1 MKKFLFLLLASLFV
15 LSACGDKNTKPTVKK
30 YSYHPKSTVDEIKD
44 KAIEVSNS
52 KRNREF
58 DSDKY
63 FADYEYG
70 ELFVKEI
77 EPFTEDNS
85 SLNELMDSIDDI
97 ENIDKINENQ
107 LNKFSPA
114 IKELKETMQKRENR
128 EKDAPKHLKLVD
140 DNYNLGIKIF
150 YTTLTDTKNVIKHK
164 KEYSEKQISKQEDI
178 IINNINVAS
187 KYFEHGND
195 LMEGVSEAYEEN
207 GTSLDSSD

>member
-1 MKKFLFLLLASLFV
+1 
-15 LSACGDKNTKPTVKK
+15 
-30 YSYHPKSTVDEIKD
+30 
-44 KAIEVSNS
+44 
-52 KRNREF
+52 
-58 DSDKY
+58 
-63 FADYEYG
+63 
-70 ELFVKEI
+70 
-77 EPFTEDNS
+77 
-85 SLNELMDSIDDI
+85 MDSIGDI

>member
-52 KRNREF
+52 KRTREF

-63 FADYEYG
+63 FADHEYG

-77 EPFTEDNS
+77 EPFTEDDS
-85 SLNELMDSIDDI
+85 SLNELMNSIGDI
-97 ENIDKINENQ
+97 ENIDKINEDQ

-114 IKELKETMQKRENR
+114 IKELKETMQKKENR

-164 KEYSEKQISKQEDI
+164 DEFNEKQISKQEDI
-178 IINNINVAS
+178 IINNFNVAS

-195 LMEGVSEAYEEN
+195 LMKAVSEAYEEN